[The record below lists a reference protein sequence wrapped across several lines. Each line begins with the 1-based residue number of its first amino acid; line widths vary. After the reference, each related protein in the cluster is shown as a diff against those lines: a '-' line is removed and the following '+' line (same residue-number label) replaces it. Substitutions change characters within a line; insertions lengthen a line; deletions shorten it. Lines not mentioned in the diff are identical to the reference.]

1 VEMVLKGGTV
11 NFFGG
16 CATGTKVELDTN
28 RLHYNDI
35 TLKASFHHTPAS
47 CRKALDLIASGR
59 FNCAEYITGRA
70 PLVELND
77 VFHRLMDRSNDIK
90 TAIIP

>member
-1 VEMVLKGGTV
+1 MVRRGGTV

-16 CATGTKVELDTN
+16 CAAGTKVEIDTN

-35 TLKASFHHTPAS
+35 TLKASFHHTPAA
-47 CRKALDLIASGR
+47 CRKAFDLLASGR
-59 FNCAEYITGRA
+59 FKCSEYITGRA
-70 PLVELND
+70 QLSELET
-77 VFHRLMDRSNDIK
+77 VLRRLKDRSNDIK